1 MVNKLTIASYL
12 APFLNTEGFLHLSE
26 LARKVGKN
34 HTVVRLYA
42 NALEK
47 QGILEKKIIGRLTM
61 YKLKY
66 SPILL
71 DYLVI
76 SEKEKLI
83 AQCQRDL
90 ILKEI
95 VGFLHESLNQENNAL
110 VFGSATINARKAG
123 DIDILITGKF
133 DESKIKDLEKRLNI
147 EIHLINAKDLNSID
161 PTLKKEILIKH
172 LIIQGSEEIIKWLK
186 LI

>member
-1 MVNKLTIASYL
+1 MVNKLTISSYL
-12 APFLNTEGFLHLSE
+12 EPFLNTDGFIHLSE
-26 LARKVGKN
+26 LARKIGKN

-47 QGILEKKIIGRLTM
+47 QGILEKKIVGRLTM
-61 YKLKY
+61 YQLKS

-76 SEKEKLI
+76 AEKEKLI
-83 AQCQRDL
+83 SRCQKDL

-95 VGFLHESLNQENNAL
+95 VGFLHDSLSQDNKAL
-110 VFGSATINARKAG
+110 IFGSATINARKAG
-123 DIDILITGKF
+123 DIDLLVTGKF
-133 DESKIKDLEKRLNI
+133 DESKIKELEKKINI
-147 EIHLINAKDLNSID
+147 EIHLINTEDLNTIK
-161 PTLKKEILIKH
+161 PTLKKEILAKH
-172 LIIQGSEEIIKWLK
+172 LIIQGSEEILRWLK

>member
-1 MVNKLTIASYL
+1 MVNKLTISSYL
-12 APFLNTEGFLHLSE
+12 EPFLNTEGFIHLSE

-47 QGILEKKIIGRLTM
+47 QGILEKKIVGRLTM
-61 YKLKY
+61 YQLKS

-76 SEKEKLI
+76 AEKEKLI
-83 AQCQRDL
+83 AHCQKDL
-90 ILKEI
+90 VLKEI
-95 VGFLHESLNQENNAL
+95 VGFLHEILNSENKAL
-110 VFGSATINARKAG
+110 IFGSATINARKAG
-123 DIDILITGKF
+123 DIDILITEKF
-133 DESKIKDLEKRLNI
+133 DTYKLKELEKRLNI
-147 EIHLINAKDLNSID
+147 EIHLINPKNLNSID
-161 PTLKKEILIKH
+161 SVLKKEILIKH

-186 LI
+186 LT

>member
-12 APFLNTEGFLHLSE
+12 EPFLNTEGEIHLSE

-47 QGILEKKIIGRLTM
+47 QGILEKKLIGRLTM
-61 YKLKY
+61 YKLKS

-76 SEKEKLI
+76 AEKEKLI

-95 VGFLHESLNQENNAL
+95 VGFLHDILNSENKAL
-110 VFGSATINARKAG
+110 IFGSAIINARKAG

-133 DESKIKDLEKRLNI
+133 DDSKLKELEKRLNV
-147 EIHLINAKDLNSID
+147 EIHLINQNLSNITS
-161 PTLKKEILIKH
+161 TLKKEILTKH
-172 LIIQGSEEIIKWLK
+172 LIIQGSEEVIRWLI
-186 LI
+186 LT

>member
-12 APFLNTEGFLHLSE
+12 APFLNTKGFIHLSE

-47 QGILEKKIIGRLTM
+47 QGILEKKIVGRLTM
-61 YKLKY
+61 YKLKS
-66 SPILL
+66 SPVLL

-76 SEKEKLI
+76 AEKEKLI

-95 VGFLHESLNQENNAL
+95 VGFLHESLNQESSAL
-110 VFGSATINARKAG
+110 IFGSATINARKAG

-133 DESKIKDLEKRLNI
+133 DESKLNELKKRLNI
-147 EIHLINAKDLNSID
+147 EIHLINPKDLNSID
-161 PTLKKEILIKH
+161 SALKKEILTKH
-172 LIIQGSEEIIKWLK
+172 LIIQGSEEIVKWLK
-186 LI
+186 LT